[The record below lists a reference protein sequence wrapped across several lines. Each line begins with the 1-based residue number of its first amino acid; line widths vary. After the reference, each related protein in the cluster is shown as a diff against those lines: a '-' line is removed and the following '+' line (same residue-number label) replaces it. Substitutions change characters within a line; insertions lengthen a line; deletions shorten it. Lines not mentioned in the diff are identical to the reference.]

1 MVIGWLIKMPSAK
14 QIKARKEF
22 AKRVKRGDFKKAIA
36 KPKKLTLKEAI
47 EFKQKGFEKHHQ
59 IHDLNPYI
67 PKRKTT
73 KPKAV
78 DPKDYGTSK
87 DIHQIPQ
94 GMLDEL
100 FQSKVRGF
108 PFFSYTGIRDYLLM
122 GNDSLMLKPIPPN
135 PNQISAIQ
143 INYDKGADGFH
154 IVFYKGN
161 DRVETTETL
170 YVGDLADTIV
180 QKMGVS

>member
-1 MVIGWLIKMPSAK
+1 MASPKG
-14 QIKARKEF
+14 RKLF
-22 AKRVKRGDFKKAIA
+22 VKRSKRGGLAI
-36 KPKKLTLKEAI
+36 
-47 EFKQKGFEKHHQ
+47 
-59 IHDLNPYI
+59 
-67 PKRKTT
+67 RKTT

-94 GMLDEL
+94 HMLDEL
-100 FQSKVRGF
+100 LQSKVRGF
-108 PFFSYTGIRDYLLM
+108 PFFSYTGINDYLLM

-135 PNQISAIQ
+135 KGGITAIL
-143 INYDKGADGFH
+143 INYNKGEDGFN

-161 DRVETTETL
+161 DPVETTGTL
-170 YVGDLADTIV
+170 YVGSLADTIV